1 MQACVCATNLFR
13 KNCVGMEV
21 TMKKYKKLY
30 LLLTLCVLLL
40 TLVGCNEDTGASA
53 VQTQADFDALTNE
66 VFLDSVQDNSITLNY
81 TLANPENYGITN
93 YKPTLGDFS
102 LEAMK
107 ENLAKCENYS
117 ARLKKINYKKL
128 TDDQKLTY
136 DIMKDYYKVDNNDED
151 LLLYYEI
158 LSPTIGL
165 QAQLP
170 ILFSEYNFYDKDDID
185 AYLELLPCTY
195 NYFNQIVEF
204 EKLKSDAGLF
214 MSDRSA
220 YDIIKQ
226 CESFIADK
234 DDNLLIT
241 VFNDKVEKYEG
252 LTKDEIKEYKKKN
265 KDAVLN
271 YVIPAYQLLIDG
283 LKSLKGTGT
292 NEGGLCNFERGKE
305 YYESLVRTETGSN
318 RSVEDLID
326 LIEKYIGKN
335 IISMQSLLAKDSTLL
350 EKANTPNYPMTDPEE
365 ILTYLQDAIKDRF
378 PDMEKVNYTV
388 KYVHKSLQDFISPAF
403 YLTPAIDN
411 YEDNSIYIN
420 GSDKFDLSQIFTTL
434 AHEGYPGHL
443 FQNVYYAQQNPAP
456 IRSTMSFGGYSE
468 GWATY
473 VEMISYHMAGI
484 DDDLASL
491 LEENKAVILMMYARA
506 DIGINY
512 EGWTREDSDKYLKNM
527 LDITDEDT
535 LDQFYISMVEEPAN
549 YLQYTIGYIEMMELR
564 DKAEKELGDKF
575 SEKEFHEFIL
585 KTGPSQ
591 FYVIDKYLDKW
602 IKSMK

>member
-1 MQACVCATNLFR
+1 
-13 KNCVGMEV
+13 
-21 TMKKYKKLY
+21 MKKYKKLY
-30 LLLTLCVLLL
+30 LLLSLIILILAMT
-40 TLVGCNEDTGASA
+40 GCDKGKST
-53 VQTQADFDALTNE
+53 VQTQEEFDALTKE
-66 VFLDSVQDNSITLNY
+66 VFLDNVQSDSITLNY
-81 TLANPENYGITN
+81 TLANPEKYGITD

-102 LEAMK
+102 IEAMK

-117 ARLKKINYKKL
+117 ARLKEIDYKKL

-136 DIMKDYYKVDNNDED
+136 DVMKDYYKVDDGAQD

-158 LSPTIGL
+158 LSPTVGL

-170 ILFSEYNFYDKDDID
+170 ILYAEYSFYDKDDID

-195 NYFNQIVEF
+195 DYFNQIIEF

-214 MSDRSA
+214 MSDRSTD
-220 YDIIKQ
+220 DIIKQ
-226 CESFIADK
+226 CESLISDTKNNF
-234 DDNLLIT
+234 LIT
-241 VFNDKVEKYEG
+241 VFNDKVEQYDG
-252 LTKDEIKEYKKKN
+252 LTKDEIKAYQKKN
-265 KDAVLN
+265 EDAVLN

-292 NEGGLCNFERGKE
+292 NEGGLSNYEKGKE
-305 YYESLVRTETGSN
+305 YYESLVRSETGSN
-318 RSVEDLID
+318 RSVEELIKLLD
-326 LIEKYIGKN
+326 KYMSKN
-335 IISMQSLLAKDSTLL
+335 IASMQVLLAKDATLL
-350 EKANTPNYPMTDPEE
+350 DQASNPSYPMTDPEE

-378 PDMEKVNYTV
+378 PDMDKVNYTV
-388 KYVHKSLQDFISPAF
+388 KYVHKSLEDFISPAF

-411 YEDNSIYIN
+411 YEENSIYIN

-443 FQNVYYAQQNPAP
+443 FQNVYYAQQNPNP
-456 IRSTMSFGGYSE
+456 VRSTMNFGGYSE

-484 DDDLASL
+484 DDNLASL
-491 LEENKAVILMMYARA
+491 LEQNNAVILMMYARA

-512 EGWTREDSDKYLKNM
+512 EGWTRQDSDDYLKSM
-527 LDITDEDT
+527 LGITDEDT
-535 LDQFYISMVEEPAN
+535 LDQFYIAMVEEPAN

-564 DKAEKELGDKF
+564 NKAEKELGDKF
-575 SEKEFHEFIL
+575 SEKAYHEFIL

-602 IKSMK
+602 IDSIK

>member
-1 MQACVCATNLFR
+1 
-13 KNCVGMEV
+13 
-21 TMKKYKKLY
+21 MKKYKKLY
-30 LLLTLCVLLL
+30 LLLSLIVLILAL
-40 TLVGCNEDTGASA
+40 TGCGNSKSA
-53 VQTQADFDALTNE
+53 TQTQEEFDALTKE
-66 VFLDSVQDNSITLNY
+66 VFLDNVQSDSITLNY
-81 TLANPENYGITN
+81 TLANPEKYGITN

-102 LEAMK
+102 LDAMK

-117 ARLKKINYKKL
+117 ARLKEINYKKL

-136 DIMKDYYKVDNNDED
+136 DVMKDYYKVDDNAQD

-158 LSPTIGL
+158 LSPTVGL

-170 ILFSEYNFYDKDDID
+170 ILYAEYSFYDKDDID
-185 AYLELLPCTY
+185 TYLELLPCTY
-195 NYFNQIVEF
+195 DYFNQIIEF

-220 YDIIKQ
+220 DDIIKQ
-226 CESFIADK
+226 CESLISDTENNF
-234 DDNLLIT
+234 LIT
-241 VFNDKVEKYEG
+241 VFNDKVEQYDG
-252 LTKDEIKEYKKKN
+252 LTKDEIKAYQEKN

-292 NEGGLCNFERGKE
+292 NEGGLSNYEKGKE
-305 YYESLVRTETGSN
+305 YYESLVRSETGSN
-318 RSVEDLID
+318 RSVEDLIKLLD
-326 LIEKYIGKN
+326 KYMSKN
-335 IISMQSLLAKDSTLL
+335 ITSMQVLLAKDATLL
-350 EKANTPNYPMTDPEE
+350 DQASNPSYPMTDPEE

-378 PDMEKVNYTV
+378 PDMDKVNYTV
-388 KYVHKSLQDFISPAF
+388 KYVHKSLEDFISPAF

-411 YEDNSIYIN
+411 YEENSIYIN

-443 FQNVYYAQQNPAP
+443 FQNVYYAQQNPNP
-456 IRSTMSFGGYSE
+456 VRSTMNFGGYSE

-484 DDDLASL
+484 DDKLASL
-491 LEENKAVILMMYARA
+491 LEQNNAVILMMYARA

-512 EGWTREDSDKYLKNM
+512 EGWTRQDSDDYLKSM
-527 LDITDEDT
+527 LGITDEDT
-535 LDQFYISMVEEPAN
+535 LDQFYIAMVEEPAN

-564 DKAEKELGDKF
+564 NKAEKALGDKF
-575 SEKEFHEFIL
+575 SEKAYHEFIL

-591 FYVIDKYLDKW
+591 FYVIDKHLDKW
-602 IKSMK
+602 IDSIK

>member
-1 MQACVCATNLFR
+1 
-13 KNCVGMEV
+13 
-21 TMKKYKKLY
+21 MKKYKKLY
-30 LLLTLCVLLL
+30 LLLTLIVFLFAL
-40 TLVGCNEDTGASA
+40 TGCDKGKSA
-53 VQTQADFDALTNE
+53 AQTQEEFDALSNE
-66 VFLDSVQDNSITLNY
+66 VFLDNVQSDSITLNY
-81 TLANPENYGITN
+81 TLANPEKYGITN
-93 YKPTLGDFS
+93 YKPTLGDFT

-107 ENLAKCENYS
+107 ESLAKSENYA
-117 ARLKKINYKKL
+117 ARLKAIDYKKL

-136 DIMKDYYKVDNNDED
+136 DVMKDYYKVDDNAED
-151 LLLYYEI
+151 LLLYYEV
-158 LSPTIGL
+158 LSPTVGL

-170 ILFSEYNFYDKDDID
+170 ILYAEYSFYDKDDID

-195 NYFNQIVEF
+195 DYFNQIIEF

-220 YDIIKQ
+220 DDIIKQ
-226 CESFIADK
+226 CEALIADK
-234 DDNLLIT
+234 ENNFLIT
-241 VFNDKVEKYEG
+241 VFNDKVKQYDG
-252 LTKDEIKEYKKKN
+252 LTKDEIKTYQEKN
-265 KDAVLN
+265 KDAVIN
-271 YVIPAYQLLIDG
+271 YVIPAYQLIIDG

-292 NEGGLCNFERGKE
+292 NEGGLCNLDKGKE
-305 YYESLVRTETGSN
+305 YYKSLVRTETGSN
-318 RSVEDLID
+318 RSVEELIKLLD
-326 LIEKYIGKN
+326 KYMDKN
-335 IISMQSLLAKDSTLL
+335 IASMQTLLAKDASLL
-350 EKANTPNYPMTDPEE
+350 DQASNPSYSMTDPEE

-378 PDMEKVNYTV
+378 PDMDKVNYTI
-388 KYVHKSLQDFISPAF
+388 KYVHKSLEDFISPAF

-456 IRSTMSFGGYSE
+456 IRSTMNFGGYSE

-484 DDDLASL
+484 DDNLASL
-491 LEENKAVILMMYARA
+491 LEENNAVILMMYARA

-512 EGWTREDSDKYLKNM
+512 EGWSRKESDEYLKGM
-527 LDITDEDT
+527 LGITDEET

-549 YLQYTIGYIEMMELR
+549 YLQYTIGYIELMELR
-564 DKAEKELGDKF
+564 NKAEKALGDKF
-575 SEKEFHEFIL
+575 SEKDFHEFIL

-591 FYVIDKYLDKW
+591 FFVIDKYLDKW
-602 IKSMK
+602 INSAK

>member
-1 MQACVCATNLFR
+1 MCLRHKLVK
-13 KNCVGMEV
+13 KNSVGMEV

-30 LLLTLCVLLL
+30 LLLTLIVFLFAL
-40 TLVGCNEDTGASA
+40 TGCDKGKSA
-53 VQTQADFDALTNE
+53 AQTQEEFDALSNE
-66 VFLDSVQDNSITLNY
+66 VFLDNVQSDSITLNY
-81 TLANPENYGITN
+81 TLANPEKYGITN
-93 YKPTLGDFS
+93 YKPTLGDFT

-107 ENLAKCENYS
+107 ESLAKSENYA
-117 ARLKKINYKKL
+117 ARLKAIDYKKL

-136 DIMKDYYKVDNNDED
+136 DVMKDYYKVDDNAED
-151 LLLYYEI
+151 LLLYYEV
-158 LSPTIGL
+158 LSPTVGL

-170 ILFSEYNFYDKDDID
+170 ILYAEYSFYDKDDID

-195 NYFNQIVEF
+195 DYFNQIIEF

-220 YDIIKQ
+220 DDIIKQ
-226 CESFIADK
+226 CEALIADK
-234 DDNLLIT
+234 ENNFLIT
-241 VFNDKVEKYEG
+241 VFNDKVKQYDG
-252 LTKDEIKEYKKKN
+252 LTKDEIKTYQEKN
-265 KDAVLN
+265 KDAVIN
-271 YVIPAYQLLIDG
+271 YVIPAYQLIIDG

-292 NEGGLCNFERGKE
+292 NEGGLCNLDKGKE
-305 YYESLVRTETGSN
+305 YYKSLVRTETGSN
-318 RSVEDLID
+318 RSVEELIKLLD
-326 LIEKYIGKN
+326 KYMDKN
-335 IISMQSLLAKDSTLL
+335 IASMQTLLAKDASLL
-350 EKANTPNYPMTDPEE
+350 DQASNPSYPMTDPEE

-378 PDMEKVNYTV
+378 PDMDKVNYTI
-388 KYVHKSLQDFISPAF
+388 KYVHKSLEDFISPAF

-456 IRSTMSFGGYSE
+456 IRSTMNFGGYSE

-484 DDDLASL
+484 DDNLASL
-491 LEENKAVILMMYARA
+491 LEENNAVILMMYARA

-512 EGWTREDSDKYLKNM
+512 EGWSRKESDEYLKGM
-527 LDITDEDT
+527 LGITDEET

-549 YLQYTIGYIEMMELR
+549 YLQYTIGYIELMELR
-564 DKAEKELGDKF
+564 NKAEKALGDKF
-575 SEKEFHEFIL
+575 SEKDFHEFIL

-591 FYVIDKYLDKW
+591 FFVIDKYLDKW
-602 IKSMK
+602 INSAK

>member
-1 MQACVCATNLFR
+1 MCLRHKLVK
-13 KNCVGMEV
+13 KNCVDMEV

-30 LLLTLCVLLL
+30 LLLTLIVFLFAL
-40 TLVGCNEDTGASA
+40 TGCDKGKSA
-53 VQTQADFDALTNE
+53 AQTQEEFDALSNE
-66 VFLDSVQDNSITLNY
+66 VFLDNVQSDSITLNY
-81 TLANPENYGITN
+81 TLANPEKYGITN
-93 YKPTLGDFS
+93 YKPTLGDFT

-107 ENLAKCENYS
+107 ESLAKSENYA
-117 ARLKKINYKKL
+117 ARLKAIDYKKL

-136 DIMKDYYKVDNNDED
+136 DVMKDYYKVDDNAED
-151 LLLYYEI
+151 LLLYYEV
-158 LSPTIGL
+158 LSPTVGL

-170 ILFSEYNFYDKDDID
+170 ILYAEYSFYDKDDID

-195 NYFNQIVEF
+195 DYFNQIIEF

-220 YDIIKQ
+220 DDIIKQ
-226 CESFIADK
+226 CEALIADK
-234 DDNLLIT
+234 ENNFLIT
-241 VFNDKVEKYEG
+241 VFNDKVKQYDG
-252 LTKDEIKEYKKKN
+252 LTKDEIKAYQEKN
-265 KDAVLN
+265 KDAVIN
-271 YVIPAYQLLIDG
+271 YVIPAYQLIIDG

-292 NEGGLCNFERGKE
+292 NEGGLCNLDKGKE
-305 YYESLVRTETGSN
+305 YYKSLVRTETGSN
-318 RSVEDLID
+318 RSVEELIKLLD
-326 LIEKYIGKN
+326 KYMDKN
-335 IISMQSLLAKDSTLL
+335 IASMQTLLAKDASLL
-350 EKANTPNYPMTDPEE
+350 DKASNPSYPMTDPEE

-378 PDMEKVNYTV
+378 PDMDKVNYTI
-388 KYVHKSLQDFISPAF
+388 KYVHKSLEDFISPAF

-456 IRSTMSFGGYSE
+456 IRSTMNFGGYSE

-484 DDDLASL
+484 DDNLASL
-491 LEENKAVILMMYARA
+491 LEENNAVILMMYARA

-512 EGWTREDSDKYLKNM
+512 EGWSRKESDEYLKGM
-527 LDITDEDT
+527 LGITDEET

-549 YLQYTIGYIEMMELR
+549 YLQYTIGYIELMELR
-564 DKAEKELGDKF
+564 NKAEKALGDKF
-575 SEKEFHEFIL
+575 SEKDFHEFIL

-591 FYVIDKYLDKW
+591 FFVIDKYLDKW
-602 IKSMK
+602 INSAK

>member
-1 MQACVCATNLFR
+1 
-13 KNCVGMEV
+13 MEV
-21 TMKKYKKLY
+21 TMKKCKKLY
-30 LLLTLCVLLL
+30 LLLSLIVILLAI
-40 TLVGCNEDTGASA
+40 TGCDKGKSA
-53 VQTQADFDALTNE
+53 ALTQEEFEALTKE
-66 VFLDSVQDNSITLNY
+66 VFLDNVQSDSITLNY
-81 TLANPENYGITN
+81 TLANPEDYGITD
-93 YKPTLGDFS
+93 YKATLGDFS
-102 LEAMK
+102 LDAMK

-117 ARLKKINYKKL
+117 ARLKDIDYKKL

-136 DIMKDYYKVDNNDED
+136 DIMKDYYKVEDNAKD
-151 LLLYYEI
+151 LLLYYEV
-158 LSPTIGL
+158 LSPTVGL

-170 ILFSEYNFYDKDDID
+170 ILYAEYNFYDKDDID

-195 NYFNQIVEF
+195 DYFNQIIEF

-220 YDIIKQ
+220 DDIIKQ
-226 CESFIADK
+226 CESLIADK
-234 DDNLLIT
+234 ENNFLIT
-241 VFNDKVEKYEG
+241 VFNDKVKQFDG
-252 LTKDEIKEYKKKN
+252 LTKDEIITYQEKN

-292 NEGGLCNFERGKE
+292 NEGGLSNFEKGKE

-318 RSVEDLID
+318 RSIGDLIKLLD
-326 LIEKYIGKN
+326 KYMNKN
-335 IISMQSLLAKDSTLL
+335 IANMQIILGKDSTLL
-350 EKANTPNYPMTDPEE
+350 DQASNPSYPMTDPEE

-378 PDMEKVNYTV
+378 PDMDKVNYTV

-411 YEDNSIYIN
+411 YEENSIYIN

-456 IRSTMSFGGYSE
+456 IRSTMNFGGYSE

-484 DDDLASL
+484 DDNLASL
-491 LEENKAVILMMYARA
+491 LEQNNAVILMMYARA

-512 EGWTREDSDKYLKNM
+512 EGWTRADSDDYLKSM
-527 LDITDEDT
+527 LGITDEDT

-564 DKAEKELGDKF
+564 AKAEKELGDKF
-575 SEKEFHEFIL
+575 SEKAYHEFIL

-602 IKSMK
+602 ISSIK

>member
-1 MQACVCATNLFR
+1 
-13 KNCVGMEV
+13 MEV

-30 LLLTLCVLLL
+30 LLLTLIVFLFAL
-40 TLVGCNEDTGASA
+40 TGCDKGKSA
-53 VQTQADFDALTNE
+53 AQTQEEFDALSNE
-66 VFLDSVQDNSITLNY
+66 VFLDNVQSDSITLNY
-81 TLANPENYGITN
+81 TLANPEKYGITN
-93 YKPTLGDFS
+93 YKPTLGDFT

-107 ENLAKCENYS
+107 ESLAKSENYA
-117 ARLKKINYKKL
+117 ARLKAIDYKKL

-136 DIMKDYYKVDNNDED
+136 DVMKDYYKVDDNAED
-151 LLLYYEI
+151 LLLYYEV
-158 LSPTIGL
+158 LSPTVGL

-170 ILFSEYNFYDKDDID
+170 ILYAEYSFYDKDDID

-195 NYFNQIVEF
+195 DYFNQIIEF

-220 YDIIKQ
+220 DDIIKQ
-226 CESFIADK
+226 CEALIADK
-234 DDNLLIT
+234 ENNFLIT
-241 VFNDKVEKYEG
+241 VFNDKVKQYDG
-252 LTKDEIKEYKKKN
+252 LTKDEIKTYQEKN
-265 KDAVLN
+265 KDAVIN
-271 YVIPAYQLLIDG
+271 YVIPAYQLIIDG

-292 NEGGLCNFERGKE
+292 NEGGLCNLDKGKE
-305 YYESLVRTETGSN
+305 YYKSLVRTETGSN
-318 RSVEDLID
+318 RSVEELIKLLD
-326 LIEKYIGKN
+326 KYMDKN
-335 IISMQSLLAKDSTLL
+335 IASMQTLLAKDASLL
-350 EKANTPNYPMTDPEE
+350 DQASNPSYPMTDPEE

-378 PDMEKVNYTV
+378 PDMDKVNYTI
-388 KYVHKSLQDFISPAF
+388 KYVHKSLEDFISPAF

-456 IRSTMSFGGYSE
+456 IRSTMNFGGYSE

-484 DDDLASL
+484 DDNLASL
-491 LEENKAVILMMYARA
+491 LEENNAVILMMYARA

-512 EGWTREDSDKYLKNM
+512 EGWSRKESDEYLKGM
-527 LDITDEDT
+527 LGITDEET

-549 YLQYTIGYIEMMELR
+549 YLQYTIGYIELMELR
-564 DKAEKELGDKF
+564 NKAEKALEDKF
-575 SEKEFHEFIL
+575 SEKDFHEFIL

-591 FYVIDKYLDKW
+591 FFVIDKYLDKW
-602 IKSMK
+602 INSAK

>member
-1 MQACVCATNLFR
+1 
-13 KNCVGMEV
+13 
-21 TMKKYKKLY
+21 MKKYKKLY
-30 LLLTLCVLLL
+30 LLLTLIVFLFAL
-40 TLVGCNEDTGASA
+40 TGCDKGKSA
-53 VQTQADFDALTNE
+53 AQTQEEFDALSNE
-66 VFLDSVQDNSITLNY
+66 VFLDNVQSDSITLNY
-81 TLANPENYGITN
+81 TLANPEKYGITN
-93 YKPTLGDFS
+93 YKPTLGDFT

-107 ENLAKCENYS
+107 ESLAKSENYA
-117 ARLKKINYKKL
+117 ARLKAIDYKKL

-136 DIMKDYYKVDNNDED
+136 DVMKDYYKVDDNAED
-151 LLLYYEI
+151 LLLYYEV
-158 LSPTIGL
+158 LSPTVGL

-170 ILFSEYNFYDKDDID
+170 ILYAEYSFYDKDDID

-195 NYFNQIVEF
+195 DYFNQIIEF

-220 YDIIKQ
+220 DDIIKQ
-226 CESFIADK
+226 CEALIADK
-234 DDNLLIT
+234 ENNFLIT
-241 VFNDKVEKYEG
+241 VFNDKVKQYDG
-252 LTKDEIKEYKKKN
+252 LTKDEIKTYQEKN
-265 KDAVLN
+265 KDAVIN
-271 YVIPAYQLLIDG
+271 YVIPAYQLIIDG

-292 NEGGLCNFERGKE
+292 NEGGLCNLDKGKE
-305 YYESLVRTETGSN
+305 YYKSLVRTETGSN
-318 RSVEDLID
+318 RSVEELIKLLD
-326 LIEKYIGKN
+326 KYMDKN
-335 IISMQSLLAKDSTLL
+335 IASMQTLLAKDASLL
-350 EKANTPNYPMTDPEE
+350 DQASNPSYPMTDPEE

-378 PDMEKVNYTV
+378 PDMDKVNYTI
-388 KYVHKSLQDFISPAF
+388 KYVHKSLEDFISPAF

-456 IRSTMSFGGYSE
+456 IRSTMNFGGYSE

-484 DDDLASL
+484 DDNLASL
-491 LEENKAVILMMYARA
+491 LEENNAVILMMYARA

-512 EGWTREDSDKYLKNM
+512 EGWSRKESDEYLKGM
-527 LDITDEDT
+527 LGITDEET

-549 YLQYTIGYIEMMELR
+549 YLQYTIGYIELMELR
-564 DKAEKELGDKF
+564 NKAEKALEDKF
-575 SEKEFHEFIL
+575 SEKDFHEFIL

-591 FYVIDKYLDKW
+591 FFVIDKYLDKW
-602 IKSMK
+602 INSAK

>member
-1 MQACVCATNLFR
+1 MT
-13 KNCVGMEV
+13 
-21 TMKKYKKLY
+21 
-30 LLLTLCVLLL
+30 
-40 TLVGCNEDTGASA
+40 GCDKGKSA
-53 VQTQADFDALTNE
+53 AQTQEEFDALTKE
-66 VFLDSVQDNSITLNY
+66 VFLDNVQSDSITLNY
-81 TLANPENYGITN
+81 TLANPETYGITD

-102 LEAMK
+102 LEEMK

-117 ARLKKINYKKL
+117 ARLKDINYKKL

-136 DIMKDYYKVDNNDED
+136 DIMKDYYKVDDGAED

-158 LSPTIGL
+158 LSPTVGL

-170 ILFSEYNFYDKDDID
+170 ILYAEYSFYDKDDID

-195 NYFNQIVEF
+195 DYFNQIIEF

-220 YDIIKQ
+220 DDIIKQ
-226 CESFIADK
+226 CESLISDK
-234 DDNLLIT
+234 EDNFLIT
-241 VFNDKVEKYEG
+241 VFNDKVEQYEG
-252 LTKDEIKEYKKKN
+252 LTKDEIKAYQEKN

-292 NEGGLCNFERGKE
+292 NEGGLSNYEKGKE
-305 YYESLVRTETGSN
+305 YYESLVRSETGSN
-318 RSVEDLID
+318 RSVEDLIKLLD
-326 LIEKYIGKN
+326 KYMNKN
-335 IISMQSLLAKDSTLL
+335 IASMQVLLAKDATLL
-350 EKANTPNYPMTDPEE
+350 DQASNPSYPMTDPEE
-365 ILTYLQDAIKDRF
+365 ILTYLQDAIKERF
-378 PDMEKVNYTV
+378 PDMDEVNYTV
-388 KYVHKSLQDFISPAF
+388 KYVHKSLEDFISPAF

-411 YEDNSIYIN
+411 YAENSIYIN

-443 FQNVYYAQQNPAP
+443 FQNVYYAQQNPNP
-456 IRSTMSFGGYSE
+456 VRSTMNFGGYSE

-484 DDDLASL
+484 DDNLASL
-491 LEENKAVILMMYARA
+491 LEQNNAVILMMYARA

-512 EGWTREDSDKYLKNM
+512 EGWTREDSDNYLKSM
-527 LDITDEDT
+527 LGITDEDT
-535 LDQFYISMVEEPAN
+535 LDQFYIAMVEEPAN

-564 DKAEKELGDKF
+564 NKAEKALGDKF
-575 SEKEFHEFIL
+575 SEKDYHEFIL

-602 IKSMK
+602 IDSIK